1 MVPVSADASD
11 DSNVEPTV
19 QQQLASLNATLN
31 TGIGMALQEVVT
43 GRTRL
48 CDVTINV
55 PNGSAN
61 INITNHAPL
70 ASDNNSS
77 IDNRSNAINV

>member
-1 MVPVSADASD
+1 
-11 DSNVEPTV
+11 
-19 QQQLASLNATLN
+19 
-31 TGIGMALQEVVT
+31 MALQEVVT

-48 CDVTINV
+48 DVTINV

-61 INITNHAPL
+61 INVTNHAPL

-77 IDNRSNAINV
+77 SIDNNAINI